1 MSAAFITRRVSYS
14 IAWRLAAGL
23 LPSIVAVALV
33 VGLFYYGEIGRGA
46 PRLILVFAALLTI
59 LSLGITVANARYF
72 MNRIGRL
79 ARVTRGKGDGGTQD
93 EFDRIEQ
100 VVGTLGTRLSAAEA
114 ERNRVNAAAAA
125 NRHDEATMLAGVV
138 ADTLAR
144 LDEVR
149 FPLHILLEAPFGE
162 LNENQEELLRDARG
176 AADAMDVALRR
187 LAQVADADRG
197 ALSVQ
202 AELVQINDV
211 VRSVMPL
218 ARAAAERRGARVD
231 MSLEPGLHRVM
242 ADRARLAEALALLA
256 TEAAES
262 AEQQV
267 PLSVVTTRRG
277 SGAVI
282 SLSPIPPS
290 ARRLAHA
297 TDESAAETSVPDR
310 NRVTSIFAERLI
322 TAQGGR
328 LALENGAL
336 EICVG

>member
-1 MSAAFITRRVSYS
+1 MSAFITRRVSFS
-14 IAWRLAAGL
+14 VAWRLAVGL
-23 LPSIVAVALV
+23 LPSIVAIALV

-46 PRLILVFAALLTI
+46 PRLILVFALLLTI
-59 LSLGITVANARYF
+59 LSLGITIANARYF
-72 MNRIGRL
+72 ANRISRL
-79 ARVTRGKGDGGTQD
+79 ARVSRSAGGEQTKD

-100 VVGTLGTRLSAAEA
+100 VVGTLGTALSAAEA
-114 ERNRVNAAAAA
+114 ERNRASAAAAA
-125 NRHDEATMLAGVV
+125 NRQDEATMLAGVV
-138 ADTLAR
+138 ADTLAH

-176 AADAMDVALRR
+176 AADSMDTALRR

-202 AELVQINDV
+202 RELVQINDV
-211 VRSVMPL
+211 VRSVLPL

-231 MSLEPGLHRVM
+231 TSLEPGLHRVM
-242 ADRARLAEALALLA
+242 ADRVRLAEALALLA

-267 PLSVVTTRRG
+267 PLSVGTMRRG

-290 ARRLAHA
+290 AHGIAHA
-297 TDESAAETSVPDR
+297 TTVSPGEAPVADR
-310 NRVTSIFAERLI
+310 HRATSIFAERLI
-322 TAQGGR
+322 SAQGGH
-328 LALENGAL
+328 LSLENGAL
-336 EICVG
+336 EIYVG